1 MNKIEIVYYNLWKRE
16 TFNHMVDD
24 YRRIGNRYIEAVSI
38 EENNKFFL
46 ECYQENYNKR
56 GYKYCDNWLRGLL
69 VSYVKRCSLENGDTP
84 YYKRYYKD
92 WIDNTKWISGDFPE
106 LQKWCDEYMNYL
118 DSIDT
123 TAEAT
128 TQTTDNEQII
138 SMMKRTSYDIEL
150 LKRIW
155 ENLSPDQ
162 RMECLRQADRG
173 DCSTPLGLNVDV
185 WKAATHYMDHVGLA
199 RAAHI
204 EGGECEAIRLT
215 VSGKAML
222 SQLESNTKWIDISNL
237 RTKASHYVD
246 LIQHS
251 RDYHIPKERAD
262 IKETING
269 LHDAISHIDVD
280 SLPTTLSGFNTNRTY
295 IVSEMKIVVSVING
309 LTALLGDYLP
319 DIKQFDPKA
328 AEVLK
333 FCKRVNP
340 IMHQVLQTLESRRR
354 TDPTFDDE
362 KAMERFNCFAMGDYD
377 DMSLDEF
384 VTRHIINGI
393 SQNDAIRR
401 LNNMIDRCDDEQ
413 TKWLLVKFKYWRGCD
428 GDVIRELHDA
438 MTEFIRFFDHL
449 AQLSPIPSNGNRA
462 EATTRL
468 FSVMEWCKLHD
479 TELKKQLV
487 DYPLTKDIEDLNVLA
502 KHIVDH
508 LDKWSSVVGND
519 AVAIELINDVAMQID
534 NAIEP
539 AIKQRKPTSPT
550 QEPETATAE
559 AVTPAT
565 SPDFSHMK
573 SYTPTISFDMS
584 ALYSFLI
591 DEGVIRDVD
600 EALFSDCISHAHVN
614 ELWENGVI
622 SKLKLVIHHL
632 QKEHYSQDWFNT
644 LCLNLGM
651 TKQQMGK
658 FNVPTRIE
666 FEHRMKMLK

>member
-1 MNKIEIVYYNLWKRE
+1 MNKIEIVYYNLWGRE
-16 TFNHMVDD
+16 SFSRMVDH
-24 YRRIGNRYIEAVSI
+24 YRRFGNRYIETVSI

-46 ECYQENYNKR
+46 ELYQENYNKR

-84 YYKRYYKD
+84 YYKQYYKD

-118 DSIDT
+118 DNIDT
-123 TAEAT
+123 TA
-128 TQTTDNEQII
+128 NEQINTMNGTNYN
-138 SMMKRTSYDIEL
+138 SEL
-150 LKRIW
+150 LKQIW
-155 ENLSPDQ
+155 ENLNPDQ

-173 DCSTPLGLNVDV
+173 DCSTPMGLTVDV
-185 WKAATHYMDHVGLA
+185 WKAVTHYMSNEGLA
-199 RAAHI
+199 KVAHI
-204 EGGECEAIRLT
+204 EGGECEAIQLT
-215 VSGKAML
+215 VSGKAIL
-222 SQLESNTKWIDISNL
+222 SQMESNTKWNDISNL

-251 RDYHIPKERAD
+251 RDYYIPPERAD
-262 IKETING
+262 IKETVNG

-280 SLPTTLSGFNTNRTY
+280 SLPTALKGFNTNRTY

-309 LTALLGDYLP
+309 LTSLLGDYLP

-328 AEVLK
+328 AEALR

-340 IMHQVLQTLESRRR
+340 IMHQVLQTLESRRQ
-354 TDPTFDDE
+354 TDPTFDDD
-362 KAMERFNCFAMGDYD
+362 KAMERFKCFAMGDYD
-377 DMSLDEF
+377 DMSIDEF

-413 TKWLLVKFKYWRGCD
+413 TKWSLGKFKYWRGCD
-428 GDVIRELHDA
+428 SDVIRELHDA
-438 MTEFIRFFDHL
+438 MTDFIRFFDHL

-462 EATTRL
+462 EVTTRL

-502 KHIVDH
+502 KHIVERV
-508 LDKWSSVVGND
+508 DKWSSVVGND
-519 AVAIELINDVAMQID
+519 IVALGLISDVATQID

-539 AIKQRKPTSPT
+539 IIKQRKPTSPT
-550 QEPETATAE
+550 PEPETATAE
-559 AVTPAT
+559 AATPTT

-591 DEGVIRDVD
+591 DEGVICDVD
-600 EALFSDCISHAHVN
+600 EALFTDCISHAHVN
-614 ELWENGVI
+614 ELWKKGVKT
-622 SKLKLVIHHL
+622 KLKLVIHHL

-644 LCLNLGM
+644 LCQNLGM

-658 FNVPTRIE
+658 FNVPTRKD
-666 FEHRMKMLK
+666 FERRMKMLK